1 MIHFTRKCLKR
12 KLNSDDDEVTD
23 NQDKNEDE
31 SQKDEKKEGL
41 SAEKANELWSSF
53 LNDVKSADQ
62 QIKQK
67 DVQKPK
73 EELVKPA
80 IQQPVVTKPVTK

>member
-1 MIHFTRKCLKR
+1 M
-12 KLNSDDDEVTD
+12 TD

-67 DVQKPK
+67 AQDVQKPK

-80 IQQPVVTKPVTK
+80 IQQPVVTKPDTK